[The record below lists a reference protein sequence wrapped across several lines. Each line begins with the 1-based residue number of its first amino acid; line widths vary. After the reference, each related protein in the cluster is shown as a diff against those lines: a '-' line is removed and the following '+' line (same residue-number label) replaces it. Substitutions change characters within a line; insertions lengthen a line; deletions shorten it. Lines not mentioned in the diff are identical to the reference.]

1 MSEKEKRELTAE
13 ELMRLLQAA
22 TAGRGNPKICTISDE
37 FYSMLHEP
45 QHYKGAE
52 TMIEVLNTMEDLYKA
67 NNQKV
72 FDAVTKVTRFLVA
85 AHEKNRREPTDDRM
99 RDILMVA
106 GSQAM
111 STVVQTLTN
120 VVKAS
125 ISNAPIGADL
135 TPEMKKRYIRFV
147 LATIECDLSRRFE
160 ADAVGLDFYLSEIM
174 AERGD
179 AKDIMGNKDAATK

>member
-1 MSEKEKRELTAE
+1 
-13 ELMRLLQAA
+13 MRLLQAA

-99 RDILMVA
+99 RDILMTA